1 MRLCKVLGP
10 MWAAAKHPMYA
21 GKKLL
26 VVQPIDELG
35 APVGASYIAV
45 DDVQA
50 GTGDT
55 VIVMTEGTGVRQ
67 ILKLGDQVPI
77 RSLVVGIVDAVESD
91 AR

>member
-1 MRLCKVLGP
+1 MRMCKVLGP
-10 MWAAAKHPMYA
+10 LWASVKHPMFA
-21 GKKLL
+21 GRKLL
-26 VVQPIDELG
+26 VVQPIDEVG
-35 APVGASYIAV
+35 AAVGASYVAV
-45 DDVQA
+45 DHVQA

-77 RSLVVGIVDAVESD
+77 RSLVVGIVDAVETD

>member
-10 MWAAAKHPMYA
+10 LWAASKHPMFA
-21 GKKLL
+21 GQKLL
-26 VVQPIDELG
+26 VVQPIDDAGKPLG
-35 APVGASYIAV
+35 ASFVAV
-45 DDVQA
+45 DNAQA

-55 VIVMTEGTGVRQ
+55 VIVMSEGTGVRQ

-77 RSLVVGIVDAVESD
+77 RSLVVGIVDAVETD

>member
-21 GKKLL
+21 GRKLL
-26 VVQPIDELG
+26 VVQPIDAAG
-35 APVGASYIAV
+35 ASVGASYVAV
-45 DDVQA
+45 DNVQA
-50 GTGDT
+50 GVGDT

-77 RSLVVGIVDAVESD
+77 RSLVVGIVDAVETD